1 MRSARPPL
9 ERCILACMSDS
20 LLDQSLR
27 FCHEAL
33 LEMSETPTRRQLQAR
48 LGVLERATWSLALL
62 PAPEDQVVRLAK
74 LVLALR
80 DDVSRAKADDE
91 LFTRLSQSAVFAVGR
106 RVRRSWSTEEA
117 DASSA

>member
-1 MRSARPPL
+1 M
-9 ERCILACMSDS
+9 ACMSEW

-33 LEMSETPTRRQLQAR
+33 LAMSETPMRRQLRAR
-48 LGVLERATWSLALL
+48 LGVLERATWSLSLL
-62 PAPEDQVVRLAK
+62 PATEEQVVCLAK

-91 LFTRLSQSAVFAVGR
+91 LFTRLSQSAVFEIGR
-106 RVRRSWSTEEA
+106 RRDRRSWSADEA
-117 DASSA
+117 EASSA